1 MERRTLAESG
11 GGAMISARNLSAY
24 RSRDM
29 DFNPGQTI
37 TCTVTDEPATDD
49 ARQTIQRLMRRDPA
63 SARALK
69 RGQKARGQRMR
80 IKTRGGRPWRVR
92 ERVGKV
98 VHAREGN
105 SWTMT
110 YTPDLERDLASVE
123 RFLEI
128 KPA

>member
-1 MERRTLAESG
+1 M
-11 GGAMISARNLSAY
+11 NLT
-24 RSRDM
+24 
-29 DFNPGQTI
+29 PGQTI
-37 TCTVTDEPATDD
+37 TCTIKAEPGTEN

-63 SARALK
+63 STRALK

-98 VHAREGN
+98 VHARPGN

-110 YTPDLERDLASVE
+110 YTADLEHDIASVE
-123 RFLEI
+123 KFLEI
-128 KPA
+128 VPAK